1 MTTTEA
7 TELIKECRRQ
17 EESCLYTSTTLYHWL
32 RSIRLWRSTFIAAPI
47 ILGSVGSWALLK
59 GVQAPLVVWFT
70 AACSLLAGMFP
81 AIFKALELD
90 GRVADVSQQA
100 ALFKNLQDRFRQAA
114 NFGVSKSIVDVQ
126 TEFEA
131 LMKQLEAARTA
142 SITPPERFFRSAQRK
157 IKTGHYDFS
166 VDETVGPS
174 TP

>member
-1 MTTTEA
+1 MTATEA

-32 RSIRLWRSTFIAAPI
+32 RSIRIWRSIFIAAPI

-59 GVQAPLVVWFT
+59 GVQSPPVVWFT

-90 GRVADVSQQA
+90 GRVADVSHQA

-114 NFGVSKSIVDVQ
+114 NLGASKSVVDAQ
-126 TEFEA
+126 REFDA

-142 SITPPERFFRSAQRK
+142 STTPPERFFRSAQRK
-157 IKTGHYDFS
+157 VKAGHYDFS
-166 VDETVGPS
+166 VDRS
-174 TP
+174 SQ